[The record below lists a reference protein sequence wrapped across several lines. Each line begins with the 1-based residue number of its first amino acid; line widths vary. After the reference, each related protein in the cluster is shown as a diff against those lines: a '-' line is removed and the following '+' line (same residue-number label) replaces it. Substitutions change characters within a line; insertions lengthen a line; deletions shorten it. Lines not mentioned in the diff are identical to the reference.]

1 MLKIANLKLD
11 LLAASFYIN
20 LKIIL
25 VPNIYIYLQ
34 LRQVTYISFVI
45 NIVKYDKF
53 EMQIYL
59 TNL

>member
-53 EMQIYL
+53 EMQIYPI
-59 TNL
+59 NL